1 MLVTVKGAG
10 SWCKKAWLPTCKL
23 PDSRQLSIGGGEKEL
38 ESRLCQDLTTTAQV
52 SHLRTHL
59 LISNNTVLPDLW
71 GGGRAVTPT
80 EVALRPTHISPSSLT
95 HLVVYRCEQV
105 AWVADEVQ
113 ESIFYKASC
122 SGISNEHPVWKSLNS
137 PSSGRTHLD
146 APSLPRKKDNTSYG
160 SRDGTL
166 G

>member
-71 GGGRAVTPT
+71 GGAGGNAYRRGP
-80 EVALRPTHISPSSLT
+80 ETHTYFTLLPDT
-95 HLVVYRCEQV
+95 
-105 AWVADEVQ
+105 
-113 ESIFYKASC
+113 
-122 SGISNEHPVWKSLNS
+122 SGGI
-137 PSSGRTHLD
+137 
-146 APSLPRKKDNTSYG
+146 
-160 SRDGTL
+160 
-166 G
+166 